1 MDESMLLS
9 RRALLTT
16 SFAASLSRAASA
28 ESLYGDEFPINMKE
42 NMEVEYPLRMR
53 ELDFQTAEPAGTIV
67 VDQQHRFLYH
77 VLGGGRAMRY
87 GVSVGKTA
95 KAWVGEVTINRMAEW
110 PVWTPAPYHLEALPS
125 LIKWKDGMP
134 GGPDNPLGAR
144 AMYLYK
150 GNVDTINRIHGG
162 ARPEQLGNRKTAGC
176 IAMLNMDIV
185 HLYANVQVGTRVVM
199 LA

>member
-1 MDESMLLS
+1 MTISRRTLLS
-9 RRALLTT
+9 TLLAAALPLP
-16 SFAASLSRAASA
+16 AQA

-53 ELDFQTAEPAGTIV
+53 DLDFQTAEPPGTIV

-77 VLGGGRAMRY
+77 VLGGGRATRY

-95 KAWVGEVTINRMAEW
+95 KAWTGEVTINRMAEW
-110 PVWTPAPYHLEALPS
+110 PVWTPAPYHLEAMPS